1 MLLKGVDEPFRSKI
15 IITTVSTLKV
25 LVIICIRKDII
36 AAQREYKKKKTQK
49 KVQKLKQQEEERE
62 TDKNKWLSFNARVS
76 YAVCLSIVTHWLGV
90 CVLNRI
96 SSTLC

>member
-1 MLLKGVDEPFRSKI
+1 MLLKGINEQFRFKIMITNVSKI
-15 IITTVSTLKV
+15 RV

-36 AAQREYKKKKTQK
+36 AAQREYKKKKAQK

-76 YAVCLSIVTHWLGV
+76 YAVCLSIVTH
-90 CVLNRI
+90 
-96 SSTLC
+96 